1 MKKEAF
7 IKFMEA
13 LGWSL
18 DRWGHLQKSITSRLP
33 HVDYPIDREPFVTRE
48 YRIKLQATSCR
59 IEIKTHHEAT
69 KYSPACSGWT
79 RIGGDY
85 YSKIVQ
91 LGDARIRVGVFTFS
105 GNKGTQP

>member
-1 MKKEAF
+1 MKKEAY

-18 DRWGHLQKSITSRLP
+18 DRWGHLQKSITRRLP
-33 HVDYPIDREPFVTRE
+33 HVDYPIGQEPFVTRE

-59 IEIKTHHEAT
+59 IEIKTHYEKT
-69 KYSPACSGWT
+69 EYSPARSEWV

-91 LGDARIRVGVFTFS
+91 LGDGRIRVGSTFFGS
-105 GNKGTQP
+105 KGTQS